1 VEIIKATIRF
11 EPEGRKTLAECGVTI
26 SEAAKQA
33 GIGIRSECGGENSCG
48 KCRVVIES
56 QLKLNGVSGNERKH
70 ITPAELSQGYRLAC
84 CTIAHGNA
92 TVYVPPE
99 SRVGIRRIQVE
110 GLIRPIKLD
119 PAIKKFHL
127 ILPKPTIYDVSP
139 DFERLV
145 TSIQKKEY
153 IKPEIEYELL
163 KTLSTIFREANW
175 DITATAWNSEK
186 IISIEKGNTEDEI
199 YGFSVDIGTSK
210 IVGYLVDLIS
220 GNVVNVQSLE
230 NPQIM
235 HGEDV
240 LSRINY
246 TVDCE
251 EGLKKLQT
259 ILIEAI
265 NNLISKASQES
276 AVDPDRIYEITIVG
290 NTAMHHIFLGI
301 TPKYLMIAPY
311 VPSIK
316 RAVDVKANSVRIM
329 ASPYANVHVLPVIAG
344 FVGADGVADV
354 LASGIYEMSNVC
366 LLVDMGTNGEVF
378 VGNQEDIVSCSCA
391 AGPAFEGMHIKYGMK
406 ASTGA
411 IEKLKIIPDTYDVEY
426 ETIDGTEPT
435 GICGSGI
442 IDAVAELFKNRVINE
457 RGGFNK
463 NIQTS
468 RLRYSNEAE
477 FVIAWK
483 DETKLESDITIS
495 RKDIQE
501 IQLAKAAIHT
511 GAVALMW
518 KKNLTDHDL
527 DQVYI
532 AGGFGR
538 YINVESARLI
548 GLIPDVPTE
557 KISFIGNTAIS
568 GAKMAL
574 ISRETRETAQRL
586 STKIRYVELMADP
599 NFRREFLDSIFLPH
613 RNIMRYPTVARNFE
627 NTNSGLKAEKNK
639 DYSQYSE
646 KAQI

>member
-1 VEIIKATIRF
+1 VEIIKVTIRF
-11 EPEGRKTLAECGVTI
+11 EPEGRKVLVECGITI
-26 SEAAKQA
+26 SEAAKEA
-33 GIGIRSECGGENSCG
+33 GVGIRSECGGENSCG
-48 KCRVVIES
+48 KCRVVIED
-56 QLKLNGVSGNERKH
+56 QLNLSGISENERNH
-70 ITPAELSQGYRLAC
+70 IMPAELSHGYRLAC
-84 CTIAHGNA
+84 CAAANGNA
-92 TVYVPPE
+92 AVYVPPE
-99 SRVGIRRIQVE
+99 SRVGIRKIQVE
-110 GLIRPIKLD
+110 GMVRPTKLD
-119 PAIKKFHL
+119 PAIKKFHF
-127 ILPKPTIYDVSP
+127 ILPKPTIHDVSP

-145 TSIQKKEY
+145 TSLQKEEC
-153 IKPEIEYELL
+153 IKPEIDHELL
-163 KTLSTIFREANW
+163 QILPNILRDANW
-175 DITATAWNSEK
+175 DVTATVWNNKK
-186 IISIEKGNTEDEI
+186 IISIEKGNTKNAL

-240 LSRINY
+240 ISRINY
-246 TVDCE
+246 TVDSNE
-251 EGLKKLQT
+251 ALKKLQA
-259 ILIEAI
+259 IVIEAI
-265 NNLISKASQES
+265 NTLIWNAYQES
-276 AVDPDRIYEITIVG
+276 GVDPDKIYEITIVG

-301 TPKYLMIAPY
+301 PPKYLMMAPY

-316 RAVDVKANSVRIM
+316 RAIDVKANSLKIS

-354 LASGIYEMSNVC
+354 LATGIYEMDKMC

-411 IEKLKIIPDTYDVEY
+411 IERLKIIPETYEVEY
-426 ETIDGTEPT
+426 KTIDGTRPT

-442 IDAVAELFKNRVINE
+442 IDAVAELFKNRIINE

-468 RLRYSNEAE
+468 RIRYINGEAE

-483 DETKLESDITIS
+483 DEAKLESDITIS

-518 KKNLTDHDL
+518 KKNLTDNDL
-527 DQVYI
+527 DRVYI

-538 YINVESARLI
+538 YINLESARLI

-557 KISFIGNTAIS
+557 KISFVGNTAIS

-574 ISRETRETAQRL
+574 TSREMRETAQRL
-586 STKIRYVELMADP
+586 STKIRYIELMADP

-613 RNIMRYPTVARNFE
+613 RNIMRYPTVAKYFE
-627 NTNSGLKAEKNK
+627 NENSH
-639 DYSQYSE
+639 
-646 KAQI
+646 